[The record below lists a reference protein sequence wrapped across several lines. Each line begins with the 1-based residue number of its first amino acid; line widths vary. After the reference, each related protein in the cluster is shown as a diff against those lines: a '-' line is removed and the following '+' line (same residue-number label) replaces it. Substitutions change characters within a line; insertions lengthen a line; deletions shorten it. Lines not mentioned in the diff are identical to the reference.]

1 MASGQNKGNGCV
13 WEGLIGHASGGKK
26 VKGRGKL
33 AKGERAWFVF
43 CIQRRKGRGLQV
55 GRVGYAGH
63 GFERHACRW
72 RHSLM
77 QVGKTALRG
86 AVVCVKMKNGL

>member
-1 MASGQNKGNGCV
+1 MASGQNK
-13 WEGLIGHASGGKK
+13 A
-26 VKGRGKL
+26 KGRGKL
-33 AKGERAWFVF
+33 AKGERAWSVF
-43 CIQRRKGRGLQV
+43 YIQRRKGRGLQV
-55 GRVGYAGH
+55 GRVGCAGY
-63 GFERHACRW
+63 GFEKHACRW